1 MKCYKKLTKSQSLLF
16 YIVIV
21 LESCDL
27 VDLTPEN
34 CDKVFK
40 AVFKKLIMQFKYKIM
55 LETQIIL
62 Q

>member
-1 MKCYKKLTKSQSLLF
+1 MKYYKKLTKSQSLLF

-40 AVFKKLIMQFKYKIM
+40 AVFKKLIMQFKYRVM
-55 LETQIIL
+55 L
-62 Q
+62 